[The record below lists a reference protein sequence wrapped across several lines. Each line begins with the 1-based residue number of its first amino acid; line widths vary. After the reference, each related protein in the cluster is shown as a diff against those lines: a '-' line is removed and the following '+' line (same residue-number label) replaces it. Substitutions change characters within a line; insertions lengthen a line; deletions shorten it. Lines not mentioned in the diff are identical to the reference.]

1 MMINFKNI
9 DEVIK
14 YLTNYNG
21 EVKNEF
27 LQPIY
32 TSQKDFYKKAVVKTL
47 NNNIKLLYSYNTLVC
62 IIYDNKYI
70 LNDNINY
77 NLLFSKTT
85 LKHIKDFLLQNISM
99 LRLSHLI
106 DNKITKN
113 DIIKNNNKKLGD

>member
-70 LNDNINY
+70 LNDFY
-77 NLLFSKTT
+77 Y
-85 LKHIKDFLLQNISM
+85 
-99 LRLSHLI
+99 
-106 DNKITKN
+106 KI
-113 DIIKNNNKKLGD
+113 LVC

>member
-1 MMINFKNI
+1 MINFKNI

-27 LQPIY
+27 LEPVY
-32 TSQKDFYKKAVVKTL
+32 NSQKDYYKKAIIKTL
-47 NNNIKLLYSYNTLVC
+47 DNNIKLLYSYNTLVC

-70 LNDNINY
+70 LNTNISY
-77 NLLFSKTT
+77 NLLFSNTT
-85 LKHIKDFLLQNISM
+85 LKHIKDFLLQNINM

-106 DNKITKN
+106 DNKITKS
-113 DIIKNNNKKLGD
+113 DIIKNNNKRIGE

>member
-1 MMINFKNI
+1 MINFKNI

-27 LQPIY
+27 LQPVY
-32 TSQKDFYKKAVVKTL
+32 NTQKDYYKKAAVKTL
-47 NNNIKLLYSYNTLVC
+47 DNNIKLLYSYNTLVC

-77 NLLFSKTT
+77 DLLFSNTT
-85 LKHIKDFLLQNISM
+85 LKHIKDFLLQNINI

-106 DNKITKN
+106 DSKITKK
-113 DIIKNNNKKLGD
+113 DIIINNNKRIGE

>member
-1 MMINFKNI
+1 MINFKNI

-27 LQPIY
+27 LQPVY
-32 TSQKDFYKKAVVKTL
+32 NTQKDYYKKAVVKTL

-77 NLLFSKTT
+77 KLLFSNTT
-85 LKHIKDFLLQNISM
+85 LKHIKDFLLQNIDI
-99 LRLSHLI
+99 LRLSHFI
-106 DNKITKN
+106 DSKITKN
-113 DIIKNNNKKLGD
+113 DIIKNNNKRIGE